1 MDFAPKCSPCREPIM
16 ANPAPNSEEIS
27 CLLQQVAAGDQ
38 AVWGDLLHRFRPRL
52 RRMVE
57 LRLDPRLQGRVDAS
71 DVIQEAYLSATAQV
85 GEYLKK
91 PTVPFFLWLRLVTGQ
106 KLVDLHRHHLRT
118 KARNASRQV
127 SLDWR
132 AWPAASSGALASKL
146 IGREP
151 SPSQAA
157 RDVEQ
162 QRCLQQALDRMDELD
177 REVVALRH
185 FEQLTNAETAQ
196 VLGLEVSAA
205 SKRYVR
211 ALQRLKEILS
221 AMPGGLEKEQP

>member
-1 MDFAPKCSPCREPIM
+1 M
-16 ANPAPNSEEIS
+16 ANSAANSEKIS
-27 CLLQQVAAGDQ
+27 SLLRQVAAGDQ
-38 AVWGDLLHRFRPRL
+38 ALWGDLLEQHRPRL

-57 LRLDPRLQGRVDAS
+57 LRLDPRLQGRLDAS
-71 DVIQEAYLSATAQV
+71 DVIQEAYLTASVQLE
-85 GEYLKK
+85 EYLKK
-91 PTVPFFLWLRLVTGQ
+91 PIIPFYLWLRLVTAQ
-106 KLVDLHRHHLRT
+106 KLVELHRHHLGT
-118 KARNASRQV
+118 KARDAGRQI
-127 SLDWR
+127 SLDR
-132 AWPAASSGALASKL
+132 GALPEASSAALASKL

-151 SPSQAA
+151 SPSESA

-162 QRCLQQALDRMDELD
+162 RRWVQEALNRMNPVD

-196 VLGLEVSAA
+196 VLGLEPPAA

-221 AMPGGLEKEQP
+221 AMPGGLGET